1 MNFYNKNKFIIVIIL
16 IVIIYNILN
25 VFRSEEYIKQ
35 LVAKQDKLFNQLKKK
50 RDITIKYKKLLK
62 LDKNIESMDGSEELV
77 YKNANITKKNKI
89 NEYSRINEFRE
100 REEPSEFSRIN
111 EFRERR
117 EEPREDPV
125 YTRDNMVLN
134 NKLYPPLGRTE
145 RPTFD
150 LLMKYVND
158 QSGVFNMYTRGMP
171 DTFRPVGYLTLK
183 NGDQTIDSTL
193 ILYGRSKYPGSD
205 IGEFYV
211 TSSNKMSD
219 IKVPL
224 TEYNTNV
231 KKITDIPYD
240 VNIGGNLLSG
250 EYNFTELPKADL
262 SYPYI

>member
-1 MNFYNKNKFIIVIIL
+1 MNFYNQNLFIIIVIL

-35 LVAKQDKLFNQLKKK
+35 LINKQDKLFNQLKKK
-50 RDITIKYKKLLK
+50 KDITKEYKNLLK
-62 LDKNIESMDGSEELV
+62 TNKKIESMDGSEELV
-77 YKNANITKKNKI
+77 YRTPKVK
-89 NEYSRINEFRE
+89 EYPEYTRE
-100 REEPSEFSRIN
+100 REDPEREYPKYIIEREPR
-111 EFRERR
+111 
-117 EEPREDPV
+117 EPREDPV

-150 LLMKYVND
+150 LLMKQVND

-205 IGEFYV
+205 QGEFYV

-231 KKITDIPYD
+231 KRITDIPND
-240 VNIGGNLLSG
+240 VNIRGNLLNG